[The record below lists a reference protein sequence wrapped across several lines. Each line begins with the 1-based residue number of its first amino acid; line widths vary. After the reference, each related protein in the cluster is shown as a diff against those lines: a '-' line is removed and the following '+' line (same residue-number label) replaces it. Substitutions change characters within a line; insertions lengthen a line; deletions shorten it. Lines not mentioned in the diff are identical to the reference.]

1 MSEQITI
8 DGPPADVAPDGADPI
23 DAPPPR
29 PSGGRHLS
37 WFRVFLVAVVA
48 AAAVTGTWFFG
59 FHLNTATADAAGG
72 STSWFAPYVDV
83 TATPQY
89 SFEDVPASAP
99 TGAVLAFVVSA
110 AGAPCDPSW
119 GAAYSMSSASDSLDL
134 DRRLARLRQLGG
146 AVTVSFGGAA
156 NSELSIGCTDPAQ
169 LTAAYQSV
177 VDRYSV
183 SAIDL
188 DIEGSVA
195 SAPAVN
201 ERRALAIAA
210 MTTQQ
215 AVDGH
220 PVDVWLTLPVGPSG
234 LTAEGLSVL
243 TSMLAA
249 KVPLAGVNGMTM
261 DYGVPIEGSMAT
273 ESEVALTALQQQ
285 VQSAYHAAGTD
296 LSDAQSW
303 QLVGATP
310 MIGQNDVAGEIFGLA
325 DAQQLV
331 AFGQQHRIGRMSMW
345 SANRDKSCGPNYPD
359 VHVVSDACSGV
370 DQTPGQFAGIFATF
384 QSGQPVAAV
393 PTVSADASTAAQTS
407 ATAAAG
413 NRATAEPDDPATS
426 PYAIWNVNQAYP
438 KGTKTVWHRN
448 VYQAKWYSIGD
459 QPDLPVS
466 TADQTPWTLVG
477 PVLPGDHP
485 APLQTLAPGTYPDWN
500 ATDVYVAG
508 SRVLQDGVGYQAKY
522 WTQGDVPGAVP
533 TSPTETSP
541 WELITS

>member
-1 MSEQITI
+1 MSNQHTV
-8 DGPPADVAPDGADPI
+8 DGPPADAPADGDPV

-29 PSGGRHLS
+29 PTTGRRLS
-37 WFRVFLVAVVA
+37 KFRVFLVFAVA
-48 AAAVTGTWFFG
+48 AATITGVWFFG
-59 FHLNTATADAAGG
+59 FRVDPGTTGAAG

-83 TATPQY
+83 TATPRY
-89 SFEDVPASAP
+89 AFEDVPSSAP

-110 AGAPCDPSW
+110 AGAPCEPSW

-134 DRRLARLRQLGG
+134 DRRVARLRQLGG

-188 DIEGSVA
+188 DIEGSA
-195 SAPAVN
+195 SMAPAVN

-215 AVDGH
+215 QVAGH
-220 PVDVWLTLPVGPSG
+220 PVSVWLTLPVGPSG

-261 DYGVPIEGSMAT
+261 DYGVPLEGGMAGA
-273 ESEVALTALQQQ
+273 SELALTALQQQ
-285 VQSAYHAAGTD
+285 IRAAYRAAGTD
-296 LSDAQSW
+296 LSEEQSW
-303 QLVGATP
+303 LLVGATP
-310 MIGQNDVAGEIFGLA
+310 MIGQNDIPGEIFSPS

-331 AFGQQHRIGRMSMW
+331 SFAKQYQLGRMSMW
-345 SANRDKSCGPNYPD
+345 SASRDKACGPNYPD
-359 VHVVSDACSGV
+359 VQVVSDACSGV
-370 DQTPGQFAGIFATF
+370 DQTPGQFAGILREF
-384 QSGQPVAAV
+384 QPGQPSATV
-393 PTVSADASTAAQTS
+393 PTVSADAS
-407 ATAAAG
+407 AAASPSAAASAA
-413 NRATAEPDDPATS
+413 NRAADDPATS

-438 KGTKTVWHRN
+438 KGTKTVWHHN
-448 VYQAKWYSIGD
+448 VYQAKWYSVGD
-459 QPDLPVS
+459 QPDLPVA
-466 TADQTPWTLVG
+466 TADQTPWTLLG
-477 PVLPGDHP
+477 PVLPGDRP
-485 APLQTLAPGTYPDWN
+485 APLPTLAPGTYPDWT

-508 SRVLQDGVGYQAKY
+508 SRVLQDGVGYEAKF
-522 WTQGDVPGAVP
+522 WTRGDVPGAIP
-533 TSPTETSP
+533 QSPTETSP
-541 WELITS
+541 WELLTS